1 MTADGPEH
9 IREAPG
15 RPGAPPRWSPGSKTA
30 GGTSR
35 SDACLVW
42 FTIGRGVLNE
52 VYYPRI
58 DSPCT
63 RDLYLIVTAPGGF
76 FSDEREDAD
85 HRVEWVA
92 DGVPGFTVSS
102 TCKKGR
108 YRVEKTVITDD
119 RLNVVL
125 QRVRFTH
132 LAGGHRVFASVNPHV
147 AAHGAGNT
155 AWVGRYK
162 GQTALFAERGDVALA
177 LLCSAGYAAASA
189 GFAGK
194 SDGPDDLKEHGRLTD
209 CFTRAAEGHVG
220 LVGEVDLSRGA
231 EFTLALGFGLGPGE
245 AAYHASGGLKRDF
258 PEAVKLYADRWQEWQ
273 EGLLPLDGQAR
284 GRDLYRVSTA
294 TLLAHTNKSIP
305 GAVASLAIPWGDARG
320 DDDLMQGA
328 YHLVWSRDL
337 AQHGGGLLA
346 VGARADA
353 RRVIEYL
360 QATQEPDGHWPQNMW
375 VSGEPF
381 WDGVQV
387 DQAASPILFTDHA
400 LREGVIDGAHR
411 GRFWPM
417 VRRAAGYI
425 VRNGASTELDRWEEE
440 KGYNPYTLATMIAA
454 LLAAADWA
462 DAAGEDD
469 LATYL
474 RETADTWD
482 AAIDG
487 WLYVRGTDLARRV
500 GVDGY
505 YARILPPGSIEPAY
519 PGQEHARLTDADA
532 GDQDVP
538 AHEVASVDALA
549 LVRYGLRAADDPKI
563 LNTLKVIDAE
573 LKLETERGPVWRRY
587 TADRFG
593 EHDDGTAFDTA
604 NKGRGRAWPLLT
616 GERAHY
622 ELARGETDRAGELLA
637 AMAAYAGDAGLIS
650 EQVWDADDIP
660 EKGLF
665 KGRPTGSAA
674 PLLWAHS
681 EYLKLLRSLN
691 DGRVFDRPP
700 QPGQRYAGGRRNDAR
715 ALWRVEH
722 PVRSVPAGTALRI
735 EAVERVEMGW
745 RVGRGPEQSLPDEPA
760 FLGVRVANVPADT
773 LPAGTEVRITVTR
786 PGDDGSPR
794 REEHTLTV
802 RRQEDRP

>member
-1 MTADGPEH
+1 MADAPEH

-15 RPGAPPRWSPGSKTA
+15 RPGSPPRWCTGGKTA

-35 SDACLVW
+35 SDASLVW
-42 FTIGRGVLNE
+42 FTIHRGVLNE

-63 RDLYLIVTAPGGF
+63 RDLYLIVTGPEGF
-76 FSDEREDAD
+76 CSDEREDAE
-85 HRVEWVA
+85 HTVEWIGE
-92 DGVPGFTVSS
+92 GVPGFTVA
-102 TCKKGR
+102 TACKKGR
-108 YRVEKTVITDD
+108 YRIEKTVITDD

-125 QRVRFTH
+125 QRVRFTRFP
-132 LAGGHRVFASVNPHV
+132 AGHRVFVYANPHL
-147 AAHGAGNT
+147 AAHGSGNT

-177 LLCSAGYAAASA
+177 LLCSAGYSTASV

-194 SDGPDDLKEHGRLTD
+194 SDGPDDLKKHGRLTER
-209 CFTRAAEGHVG
+209 FTRAAQGNVG
-220 LVGEVDLSRGA
+220 LVGEIDLSHGP

-258 PEAVKLYADRWQEWQ
+258 PEAVERYADGWRAWQDK
-273 EGLLPLDGQAR
+273 LLPLAGP

-294 TLLAHTNKSIP
+294 VLESHTNKSIP

-320 DDDLMQGA
+320 DDDLLQGA

-337 AQHGGGLLA
+337 GQHGSGLLA
-346 VGARADA
+346 IGALQDA
-353 RRVIEYL
+353 RRLLEYL

-387 DQAASPILFTDHA
+387 DQAAQPILLTDHA
-400 LREGVIDGAHR
+400 LRAGAIDEGHR
-411 GRFWPM
+411 ARFWPM
-417 VRRAAGYI
+417 LRAAVGYI

-462 DAAGEDD
+462 DAASEPE

-474 RETADTWD
+474 RETADVWD
-482 AAIDG
+482 AGIEG
-487 WLYVRGTDLARRV
+487 WVYVRGTELAKKV

-519 PGQEHARLTDADA
+519 PGQECARLKDADA
-532 GDQDVP
+532 GEQDVP
-538 AHEVASVDALA
+538 GHEVASVDALA

-573 LKLETERGPVWRRY
+573 LKMETERGPIWHRY

-593 EHDDGTAFDTA
+593 EHDDGSAFEPG
-604 NKGRGRAWPLLT
+604 NKGKGRAWPLLI
-616 GERAHY
+616 GERAHH
-622 ELARGETDRAGELLA
+622 ELARGERTRATELVA
-637 AMAAYAGDAGLIS
+637 AMANYAGDAGLIS
-650 EQVWDADDIP
+650 EQVWDADDLP
-660 EKGLF
+660 EKWLF

-674 PLLWAHS
+674 PLLWAHA
-681 EYLKLLRSLN
+681 EYLKVLRSLK

-700 QPGQRYAGGRRNDAR
+700 QPEARYAGGRRKGAR

-722 PVRSVPAGTALRI
+722 PVRSVPAGTVVRI
-735 EAVERVEMGW
+735 EAVEGVEVRW
-745 RVGRGPEQSLPDEPA
+745 RVGRGAEQVLAEAPT
-760 FLGVRVANVPADT
+760 FLGVRVADVPA
-773 LPAGTEVRITVTR
+773 LAEGTTVNITATR
-786 PGDDGSPR
+786 PGDDGSQV
-794 REEHTLTV
+794 REEHTVTV
-802 RRQEDRP
+802 R